1 MISKGEE
8 VKEKSSEH
16 IDELKQKIMDE
27 KEQREKIEKKYDQLK
42 VEYEEERTER
52 QNYKDKYLKKK
63 EKYKELIQII
73 KQQEANQKILQE
85 ENEKLMKRNQ

>member
-1 MISKGEE
+1 M
-8 VKEKSSEH
+8 KEKSSEH

-52 QNYKDKYLKKK
+52 
-63 EKYKELIQII
+63 
-73 KQQEANQKILQE
+73 
-85 ENEKLMKRNQ
+85 